1 MKALKNAIETR
12 GHFIND
18 EVLKVDAFLNHQIDC
33 SLVDEMGNEFY
44 EHFKN
49 KGITKVVTI
58 ESSGIAP
65 AYATAIRLNVPLIF
79 IKKTQPS
86 TMIDPAFAEVF
97 SFTKNKTY
105 PICIEK
111 EYLKKGDKVLFID
124 DFLANGEAFK
134 GTENLIAQ
142 AQAEIVGVGMVI
154 EKAFQKGHAYITE
167 KGYDKVEFM
176 ISTNP
181 GESLKPL
188 GKIVSGGELS
198 RIMLAIKAILADK
211 DQIDTLIFDEIDTGI
226 SGRTAQKVSEK
237 MAVIGQHRQVLCITH
252 LPQIA
257 AMADTHFEIE
267 KHVEGTETITQI
279 HPLEGEESVRELAR
293 LLGGAEITPAV
304 LGNAREMKELAQQ
317 QKNTRLK

>member
-65 AYATAIRLNVPLIF
+65 AYATATRLNVPLIF

-154 EKAFQKGHAYITE
+154 EKAFQKGHAYIAE
-167 KGYDKVEFM
+167 KGYDLLALASIAGVK
-176 ISTNP
+176 N
-181 GESLKPL
+181 K
-188 GKIVSGGELS
+188 KITW
-198 RIMLAIKAILADK
+198 AD
-211 DQIDTLIFDEIDTGI
+211 E
-226 SGRTAQKVSEK
+226 
-237 MAVIGQHRQVLCITH
+237 
-252 LPQIA
+252 
-257 AMADTHFEIE
+257 
-267 KHVEGTETITQI
+267 
-279 HPLEGEESVRELAR
+279 
-293 LLGGAEITPAV
+293 
-304 LGNAREMKELAQQ
+304 
-317 QKNTRLK
+317 

>member
-124 DFLANGEAFK
+124 DFLANGCALE
-134 GTENLIAQ
+134 GLID
-142 AQAEIVGVGMVI
+142 IVKSSGATIEGVGIAI
-154 EKAFQKGHAYITE
+154 EKGFQKGGDLIRG
-167 KGYDKVEFM
+167 KGIRV
-176 ISTNP
+176 
-181 GESLKPL
+181 ESLA
-188 GKIVSGGELS
+188 IVDGMNAETGEV
-198 RIMLAIKAILADK
+198 
-211 DQIDTLIFDEIDTGI
+211 F
-226 SGRTAQKVSEK
+226 
-237 MAVIGQHRQVLCITH
+237 
-252 LPQIA
+252 
-257 AMADTHFEIE
+257 F
-267 KHVEGTETITQI
+267 
-279 HPLEGEESVRELAR
+279 RE
-293 LLGGAEITPAV
+293 
-304 LGNAREMKELAQQ
+304 Q
-317 QKNTRLK
+317 

>member
-111 EYLKKGDKVLFID
+111 EY
-124 DFLANGEAFK
+124 
-134 GTENLIAQ
+134 
-142 AQAEIVGVGMVI
+142 
-154 EKAFQKGHAYITE
+154 
-167 KGYDKVEFM
+167 
-176 ISTNP
+176 
-181 GESLKPL
+181 
-188 GKIVSGGELS
+188 
-198 RIMLAIKAILADK
+198 
-211 DQIDTLIFDEIDTGI
+211 
-226 SGRTAQKVSEK
+226 
-237 MAVIGQHRQVLCITH
+237 
-252 LPQIA
+252 
-257 AMADTHFEIE
+257 
-267 KHVEGTETITQI
+267 
-279 HPLEGEESVRELAR
+279 
-293 LLGGAEITPAV
+293 
-304 LGNAREMKELAQQ
+304 
-317 QKNTRLK
+317 

>member
-12 GHFIND
+12 GHYIND

-142 AQAEIVGVGMVI
+142 AIHSKNYLLALPYY
-154 EKAFQKGHAYITE
+154 H
-167 KGYDKVEFM
+167 
-176 ISTNP
+176 
-181 GESLKPL
+181 SL
-188 GKIVSGGELS
+188 
-198 RIMLAIKAILADK
+198 
-211 DQIDTLIFDEIDTGI
+211 
-226 SGRTAQKVSEK
+226 
-237 MAVIGQHRQVLCITH
+237 
-252 LPQIA
+252 
-257 AMADTHFEIE
+257 
-267 KHVEGTETITQI
+267 HVVQLQCKTI
-279 HPLEGEESVRELAR
+279 R
-293 LLGGAEITPAV
+293 L
-304 LGNAREMKELAQQ
+304 
-317 QKNTRLK
+317 RLKKTRTSQNTQTNW

>member
-154 EKAFQKGHAYITE
+154 EKAFQKGHAYIAE
-167 KGYDKVEFM
+167 KGYDVQFGAR
-176 ISTNP
+176 P
-181 GESLKPL
+181 LKRAIQKYL
-188 GKIVSGGELS
+188 EDELADVVLGGELEAGDT
-198 RIMLAIKAILADK
+198 ILMELEAETKVIKAKIVK
-211 DQIDTLIFDEIDTGI
+211 PT
-226 SGRTAQKVSEK
+226 
-237 MAVIGQHRQVLCITH
+237 
-252 LPQIA
+252 IA
-257 AMADTHFEIE
+257 
-267 KHVEGTETITQI
+267 
-279 HPLEGEESVRELAR
+279 L
-293 LLGGAEITPAV
+293 
-304 LGNAREMKELAQQ
+304 N
-317 QKNTRLK
+317 

>member
-1 MKALKNAIETR
+1 MKALKNAIQSR

-44 EHFKN
+44 EHFKD

-79 IKKTQPS
+79 I
-86 TMIDPAFAEVF
+86 
-97 SFTKNKTY
+97 NKTY

-154 EKAFQKGHAYITE
+154 EKAFQKGHAYISE
-167 KGYDKVEFM
+167 KGYDLLALASIAGVK
-176 ISTNP
+176 N
-181 GESLKPL
+181 K
-188 GKIVSGGELS
+188 KITW
-198 RIMLAIKAILADK
+198 AD
-211 DQIDTLIFDEIDTGI
+211 E
-226 SGRTAQKVSEK
+226 
-237 MAVIGQHRQVLCITH
+237 
-252 LPQIA
+252 
-257 AMADTHFEIE
+257 
-267 KHVEGTETITQI
+267 
-279 HPLEGEESVRELAR
+279 
-293 LLGGAEITPAV
+293 
-304 LGNAREMKELAQQ
+304 
-317 QKNTRLK
+317 

>member
-111 EYLKKGDKVLFID
+111 EYLKKGDK
-124 DFLANGEAFK
+124 AFK

-154 EKAFQKGHAYITE
+154 EKAFQKGHAYIAE
-167 KGYDKVEFM
+167 KGYDLLALASIAGVK
-176 ISTNP
+176 N
-181 GESLKPL
+181 K
-188 GKIVSGGELS
+188 KITW
-198 RIMLAIKAILADK
+198 AD
-211 DQIDTLIFDEIDTGI
+211 E
-226 SGRTAQKVSEK
+226 
-237 MAVIGQHRQVLCITH
+237 
-252 LPQIA
+252 
-257 AMADTHFEIE
+257 
-267 KHVEGTETITQI
+267 
-279 HPLEGEESVRELAR
+279 
-293 LLGGAEITPAV
+293 
-304 LGNAREMKELAQQ
+304 
-317 QKNTRLK
+317 

>member
-154 EKAFQKGHAYITE
+154 EKAFQNGRKILEE
-167 KGYDKVEFM
+167 KGVRV
-176 ISTNP
+176 
-181 GESLKPL
+181 ESLAIIEDL
-188 GKIVSGGELS
+188 SNCCIKI
-198 RIMLAIKAILADK
+198 K
-211 DQIDTLIFDEIDTGI
+211 DQ
-226 SGRTAQKVSEK
+226 
-237 MAVIGQHRQVLCITH
+237 
-252 LPQIA
+252 
-257 AMADTHFEIE
+257 
-267 KHVEGTETITQI
+267 
-279 HPLEGEESVRELAR
+279 
-293 LLGGAEITPAV
+293 
-304 LGNAREMKELAQQ
+304 
-317 QKNTRLK
+317 